1 MKYIIISFLAILF
14 LASCNLNPEGNPDR
28 FKYGTFEIPAGE
40 NYSKTIIVRKDSLQ
54 IEYYTKKVTISTDST
69 VIEKE
74 IEHIDTL
81 FITWRNNFSYT
92 LKMKN
97 PKTDLDKDP
106 IYVQMN
112 KITDSSY
119 NYVSR
124 IGFSKFKPKGTV
136 YISRKNIKN

>member
-1 MKYIIISFLAILF
+1 MKYLILSILAIVLT
-14 LASCNLNPEGNPDR
+14 SCNINTEGNPER
-28 FKYGTFEIPAGE
+28 FKYGTFEIPAGN

-74 IEHIDTL
+74 IQKIDTL

-97 PKTDLDKDP
+97 PKTELDKDP
-106 IYVQMN
+106 INVQMS
-112 KITDSSY
+112 KVTDSSY

-136 YISRKNIKN
+136 YISKSTSKN